1 MPLRLDQFLVA
12 EGLVESRTKAQR
24 RISAGEVFIDGV
36 VVSKV
41 STVVPDG
48 SQVTV
53 SDTTAHVSRGAIKLS
68 AALDLWDIDVRDL
81 RVLDVGASTGGFTQ
95 VLLERDA
102 QHVIALDV
110 GHDQI
115 HHSLRGNPRVTVWE
129 GVNARNLTPE
139 WWANKDGGAID
150 CVVVDVSFIS
160 LAHII
165 PSVVATIGVTPWICL
180 VKPQFEVGR
189 TKVVDGLARNR
200 DDHETVLSTVC
211 QVGVDV
217 GLHVAGLAVS
227 PITGEAGN
235 REYLCWFD
243 PTPRRNPTQWSHVIH
258 ELAHS

>member
-1 MPLRLDQFLVA
+1 MPLRLDQLLVR

-24 RISAGEVFIDGV
+24 RISAGEVFVDGAV
-36 VVSKV
+36 VNKV

-48 SQVTV
+48 CVVTL
-53 SDTTAHVSRGAIKLS
+53 SDTAVYVSRGAIKLE
-68 AALDLWDIDVRDL
+68 AALDLFELDVRGL

-95 VLLERDA
+95 VLLERGA
-102 QHVIALDV
+102 QHVVALDV

-115 HHSLRGNPRVTVWE
+115 HHSLRQDPRVTVWE

-139 WWANKDGGAID
+139 WWADGEGGDID

-165 PSVVATIGVTPWICL
+165 PSVVATIGITPWICL

-200 DDHETVLSTVC
+200 DDHEEVLTRVC
-211 QVGVDV
+211 QVGLDL
-217 GLHVAGLAVS
+217 GLHVAGLEIS

-235 REYLCWFD
+235 REYLCWFE
-243 PTPRRNPTQWSHVIH
+243 PIPRRNQTQWSQVVKQ
-258 ELAHS
+258 LAHS